1 MTMTTIKSA
10 GSVVAPKIF
19 MPTPAQLATVY
30 GSIADKALTDKTAKL
45 LKKAPAGAEKAQGI
59 AVNTKRMGVGET
71 VYNIKGE
78 LFLKS
83 QVVAPGAKAK
93 WFDIGKA
100 PLF

>member
-1 MTMTTIKSA
+1 MTSVKSA
-10 GSVVAPKIF
+10 SSAVAPKIF
-19 MPTPAQLATVY
+19 MPTPAQLAKVY
-30 GSIADKALTDKTAKL
+30 GSIADKALTEKTAKL
-45 LKKAPAGAEKAQGI
+45 LKKEPAGASKAQGI
-59 AVNTKRMGVGET
+59 AVNTDRMGVGQT